1 MSYASKAARPAP
13 IQQFAI
19 RTRLAESDP
28 IVSCTNLFDWGYEPA
43 HVMLDEPLCRREEEE
58 EELGA
63 DVTSVGC
70 ICAQMSILIDKEAQL
85 VEANDNS
92 DFAQS
97 VQRGLEQLYMQL
109 QKECGQLFPSLSLR
123 DALDQLR
130 MLELF
135 PSLAERLQLEPSS
148 DKSVTF
154 KEYINHIA
162 LLHQTLAMASQIRA
176 DLSSSNHKYM
186 AHQIA
191 LLYQSLSYGNMKG
204 ANFKAQI
211 EEQFPA
217 IKKVTEESQAPQ
229 LSKEH
234 CDWLRSITT
243 QIIESCTDLTAPSSQ
258 YIQPWMVVFSDT

>member
-85 VEANDNS
+85 
-92 DFAQS
+92 
-97 VQRGLEQLYMQL
+97 LYMQL